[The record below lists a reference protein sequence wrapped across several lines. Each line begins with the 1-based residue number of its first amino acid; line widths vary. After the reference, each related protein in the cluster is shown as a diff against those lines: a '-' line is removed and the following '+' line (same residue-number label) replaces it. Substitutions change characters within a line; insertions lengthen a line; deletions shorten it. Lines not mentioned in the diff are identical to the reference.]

1 MQLFAK
7 LLKRVHIPEG
17 VPRLL
22 AVLAVGGILSHGA
35 PLFRGIINLGGSVW
49 G

>member
-7 LLKRVHIPEG
+7 LLKRVHVPEG
-17 VPRLL
+17 APTLL
-22 AVLAVGGILSHGA
+22 AVLAVVGILSHGA
-35 PLFRGIINLGGSVW
+35 PLFRGIVNLGGSVW